1 MSAVITRVGRT
12 RTFAPYACLVF
23 TAACVA
29 SVSYQRA
36 VFVPAPSSVV
46 SWPVAERNLTD
57 ALSRASGSNQDG
69 RATPRGLELPRDSS
83 GRSWVVPFVDAKPL
97 LEDVGRF
104 VRGGWSALIPKT
116 DRARALSETEITSAN
131 PVALSSAYHAVWFR
145 SKTDAEAFLQ
155 AWHDAVL
162 ARRALP
168 DPESEF
174 ARQAAL
180 WRARNPKPPLSA
192 AANRHRLLAEDAT
205 RARDYARAIQEFE
218 AALETDP
225 TWPSGNFNL
234 ALLYEAIEDW
244 DEAVRY
250 MRRFLLLEP
259 DSREAA
265 AAREKIVLWDD
276 RARRAPATP
285 E

>member
-1 MSAVITRVGRT
+1 MPAATTLIGRT
-12 RTFAPYACLVF
+12 RRFAAYGCLVF
-23 TAACVA
+23 AAACVA

-36 VFVPAPSSVV
+36 VFVPAPSPAV

-57 ALSRASGSNQDG
+57 ALTRATGANQDG
-69 RATPRGLELPRDSS
+69 RATPRGIELPRDSS
-83 GRSWVVPFVDAKPL
+83 GRSSVVPFVDAKPL

-104 VRGGWSALIPKT
+104 MPGAWQALIPKT
-116 DRARALSETEITSAN
+116 DRARTLSETEITSAN

-145 SKTDAEAFLQ
+145 NKTDAEAFLQ
-155 AWHDAVL
+155 AWHDAVI

-168 DPESEF
+168 DPETEF

-180 WRARNPKPPLSA
+180 WRARNPKPRLSD

-205 RARDYARAIQEFE
+205 RARNYVRAIREFE

-234 ALLYEAIEDW
+234 ALLYEAVEDW
-244 DEAVRY
+244 GEAVRY

-265 AAREKIVLWDD
+265 AAREKIVLWED
-276 RARRAPATP
+276 RARGGR